1 MTFKAILDADVPNV
15 FLNSGEFAESLTYY
29 AGGTGSGTAI
39 KGILDTMQDLAQAA
53 PGQLAFGSVEISAA
67 AVSAPAIYDTF
78 TQADGTLWRV
88 DSIISGDGYMWRLS
102 ISTDHR
108 PRAGGGAA

>member
-1 MTFKAILDADVPNV
+1 MTFKAMLATDVTNV
-15 FLNSGEFAESLTYY
+15 FLDSDEFAESLTYY
-29 AGGTGSGTAI
+29 AGGTGTGTAI

-53 PGQLAFGSVEISAA
+53 PGQLAFGSVDISAA
-67 AVSAPAIYDTF
+67 AVANPAIYDTL

-88 DSIISGDGYMWRLS
+88 DSVISGDGYMWRLS

-108 PRAGGGAA
+108 PRAGGGAV